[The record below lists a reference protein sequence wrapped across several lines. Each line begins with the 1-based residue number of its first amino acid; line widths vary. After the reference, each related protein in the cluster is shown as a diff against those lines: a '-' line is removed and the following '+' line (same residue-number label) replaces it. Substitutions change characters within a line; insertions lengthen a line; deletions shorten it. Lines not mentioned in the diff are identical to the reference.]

1 MGTQEPGR
9 RKTWEL
15 GQREREA
22 LWRKRVGAWRQSASS
37 QAAYCRQQALA
48 PADFSWWKHEL
59 ARRDGLAA
67 ASPAQPGSG
76 SLPQFVP
83 LRITAENTPGACALE
98 LRNGRRLQIDGG
110 TDPRWVAEL
119 AAALEGGGRRPLPPE
134 LPRQRIEYTLPE
146 EQRRCSVQRA
156 RD

>member
-1 MGTQEPGR
+1 
-9 RKTWEL
+9 
-15 GQREREA
+15 
-22 LWRKRVGAWRQSASS
+22 
-37 QAAYCRQQALA
+37 
-48 PADFSWWKHEL
+48 
-59 ARRDGLAA
+59 
-67 ASPAQPGSG
+67 
-76 SLPQFVP
+76 
-83 LRITAENTPGACALE
+83 
-98 LRNGRRLQIDGG
+98 LQIDGG